1 MAGEIRSSLTGDQFD
16 LTNYTEVRT
25 RDLIASAFSTPLD
38 APTQMVK
45 FNFVV
50 GGGKLV
56 RAKYD
61 EDLPKWMVTALR
73 DIGFTED
80 RSAALDFTS
89 QGTFKQQHDTG
100 QNLKTIIVFPRVACA
115 EAKRSE
121 GGAAD
126 KPRQKNSPEYIITAS
141 ELDTF
146 KEIVAAKTPSWK
158 QKKALQKVLQDGM
171 ERFQSLEAKLI
182 RGELLT
188 AEEQAA
194 YDLNSGQDEQKLL
207 WLQSEIKHHV
217 DTGNI
222 TTKEKTEVLNNIDTN
237 IASLSTEIEKATAE
251 AKPKKV
257 ATLEEKR
264 RALTERRRAVDAVN
278 ALPLHRLRHGDE
290 IQKLR
295 VKLLSFGP
303 LEDKQRAQGLT
314 LEELK
319 RLEPKPDIEA
329 SVSGL
334 EQASRGWFEDDD
346 EFRRCCEFE
355 EREARN
361 KYAAKKKAATAKK
374 TAGSSSSRGSSSSS
388 GALTWNSV
396 GAKSK
401 PSSSSGG
408 ARAAP
413 TARAGGSGFSAA
425 FVGDSD
431 SDSD

>member
-1 MAGEIRSSLTGDQFD
+1 
-16 LTNYTEVRT
+16 
-25 RDLIASAFSTPLD
+25 
-38 APTQMVK
+38 MVK
-45 FNFVV
+45 FTFVV

-61 EDLPKWMVTALR
+61 EDLPKWMTTALR

-100 QNLKTIIVFPRVACA
+100 QNLKTVIVFPRVSCA
-115 EAKRSE
+115 EAKKSV
-121 GGAAD
+121 GGAAAE

-171 ERFQSLEAKLI
+171 ERFQALEAKLI

-188 AEEQAA
+188 AEEQAT
-194 YDLNSGQDEQKLL
+194 YDLNSGHDEQKLT
-207 WLQSEIKHHV
+207 WLQSEIKHHI
-217 DTGNI
+217 DSGDI
-222 TTKEKTEVLNNIDTN
+222 TSKEKTEILSNIDSN
-237 IASLSTEIEKATAE
+237 IASLTAEIEKATAE

-257 ATLEEKR
+257 AALEEKR
-264 RALTERRRAVDAVN
+264 RALTERRRAVDAVA
-278 ALPLHRLRHGDE
+278 ALPLRRLKHGDE

-319 RLEPKPDIEA
+319 LLEPKPDIEA
-329 SVSGL
+329 SIAGL
-334 EQASRGWFEDDD
+334 EQASRGWFEEDE

-355 EREARN
+355 EREARA
-361 KYAAKKKAATAKK
+361 KYAAKKKAAAAKK
-374 TAGSSSSRGSSSSS
+374 AGGSSSGRGVSSSNAWS
-388 GALTWNSV
+388 SV
-396 GAKSK
+396 GAKKK

-408 ARAAP
+408 SRAASG
-413 TARAGGSGFSAA
+413 ARAGGSGFSAA

-431 SDSD
+431 GDSDSD